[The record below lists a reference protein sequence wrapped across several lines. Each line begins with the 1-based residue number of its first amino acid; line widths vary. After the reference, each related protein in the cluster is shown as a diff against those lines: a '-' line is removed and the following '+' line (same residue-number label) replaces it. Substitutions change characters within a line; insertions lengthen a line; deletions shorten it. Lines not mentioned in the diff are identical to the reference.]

1 MTRSSKKNKQEAV
14 TVSPPSKVNIVDV
27 IVAKSNTDSKF
38 TTPSGES
45 NKQEAVSIS
54 PPAKVN
60 IVDAIVAKSNTD
72 GKKAAFTTR
81 SGKSNKKEA
90 VSISPPGKVNIVA
103 KSNTDGKKPAF
114 TPVRIKIEPGMG
126 IRKRK
131 KAPDSGTSYSD
142 ALFTESLGTI
152 GEFIALIGIKK
163 NGNGA
168 FFQPLVK
175 PVPPS
180 LTNEDTVDIRIS
192 EYLFL
197 RQSRDDNKRVP
208 TDSRGQ
214 YFRIGIVACPDKE
227 KHFDVQKGL
236 VRQDYLVVEKMV
248 RDSCAKELQTYNEK
262 NYKTR
267 KIQFEQTR
275 RGNIPTRTVYDSW
288 NPNHHSKTSKE
299 LKFRP
304 LDHVFIDEAIGYI
317 MEYYA
322 CNSPDRKEWYKELC
336 SAQSCFSPLTF
347 FSRGKD
353 NKFSDYAVTEFG
365 YPCGNEIDDNG
376 KNGNDGYN

>member
-1 MTRSSKKNKQEAV
+1 MTRSGK
-14 TVSPPSKVNIVDV
+14 
-27 IVAKSNTDSKF
+27 
-38 TTPSGES
+38 S

-60 IVDAIVAKSNTD
+60 IVDAIVAKSNTN
-72 GKKAAFTTR
+72 GKKT
-81 SGKSNKKEA
+81 
-90 VSISPPGKVNIVA
+90 
-103 KSNTDGKKPAF
+103 AF
-114 TPVRIKIEPGMG
+114 TPVRIKIEPGTG
-126 IRKRK
+126 KRK
-131 KAPDSGTSYSD
+131 KAPDSGTSFSD
-142 ALFTESLGTI
+142 ALFTESLGTT

-168 FFQPLVK
+168 YFQPLVK

-180 LTNEDTVDIRIS
+180 LTDEDTVDIRIS

-197 RQSRDDNKRVP
+197 RQSRDDNEKVP
-208 TDSRGQ
+208 TDSRGT

-227 KHFDVQKGL
+227 KHFDIRKGL
-236 VRQDYLVVEKMV
+236 VHQDFLVFEKMV
-248 RDSCAKELQTYNEK
+248 RDNCALELQTFNAK

-275 RGNIPTRTVYDSW
+275 RGNIPVRTVYDSW
-288 NPNHHSKTSKE
+288 NPDHHSKTSKE
-299 LKFRP
+299 LKFRA
-304 LDHVFIDEAIGYI
+304 LDHVFVDEAIGFI

-322 CNSPDRKEWYKELC
+322 CNSPDRKEWYTELC
-336 SAQSCFSPLTF
+336 SAGSFFSPLTF

-365 YPCGNEIDDNG
+365 YPSDNDSDDHEKDVDYSDDI
-376 KNGNDGYN
+376 KN